1 MLGQTWTV
9 FAKDNRERLEDWS
22 NKNNGGKP
30 IRASTPVDDADT
42 WNVLEEF
49 IGSPEAWA
57 ARKLF
62 DEVGSSGRVV
72 ERLAQFATFWDGS
85 PGMVQAIM
93 LEDDAAIAGFQRV
106 LDEEGFSRIRLKR
119 DDEFFCRVYP
129 RLKP

>member
-1 MLGQTWTV
+1 MLDQTWTA
-9 FAKDNRERLEDWS
+9 FAKVNRERLEAWS
-22 NKNNGGKP
+22 HENNGGKP
-30 IRASTPVDDADT
+30 IRASTPVDAADT
-42 WNVLEEF
+42 WNILEGF
-49 IGSPEAWA
+49 VGSPEAWA
-57 ARKLF
+57 AGRLF

-72 ERLAQFATFWDGS
+72 ERLAEFATFWDGA

-119 DDEFFCRVYP
+119 DDEFFSRVYP